1 MNTEQ
6 FCERLCSTYR
16 LPCNK
21 GTDYLH
27 INVNL
32 DPTPFV
38 LSQPTSRATYYRGS
52 KKGHRVDVSVTN
64 CFFEWHQAFPTS
76 VICEWYPLVITHI
89 EDLGKHL
96 YKATY
101 IKQGRGYQLNLA
113 STYVFYDGY
122 RIASDDDLEKLK
134 VRTAPIVG
142 IPFTYFFDILVE
154 TLVKEFGDYLINLR
168 TARDAGFCEKGIGE
182 FIDTYNLDYRKP
194 ITLREL
200 APLLVEY
207 DFNDWYRV
215 RILAKTAWRYAKMC
229 K

>member
-16 LPCNK
+16 LPRNK

-52 KKGHRVDVSVTN
+52 KKGHRVDVSVST
-64 CFFEWHQAFPTS
+64 FYFDLKPEWIGH
-76 VICEWYPLVITHI
+76 IIREWYPLMITHI
-89 EDLGKHL
+89 EDLGNHL

-122 RIASDDDLEKLK
+122 RIASDDNLEKLK
-134 VRTAPIVG
+134 VRTVPIDKV
-142 IPFTYFFDILVE
+142 PFGFFDNAHTDTIL
-154 TLVKEFGDYLINLR
+154 KDFGDYLITLEMAKR
-168 TARDAGFCEKGIGE
+168 ADYCDGGIKN
-182 FIDTYNLDYRKP
+182 FQNRFHLHHVKY
-194 ITLREL
+194 ITLRQLAPMLVDYDFQGWYRIREL
-200 APLLVEY
+200 ACQ
-207 DFNDWYRV
+207 
-215 RILAKTAWRYAKMC
+215 AWRFSK
-229 K
+229 KRK